1 MIFASNM
8 PQLDKHPADP
18 RQALR
23 APEVF
28 VTRFNLRYMRWDTF
42 AGKMITGPP
51 REAFV
56 SGMDYFWE
64 REHVKRKRAILWRT
78 ERDGTSVTG
87 ASGSA
92 ICLGNKSGKACQAI
106 VFQNYQS
113 LIGKNKFW
121 ENYDVQ
127 KFLAGLPRLASFKG
141 GFLLSEDV
149 KNAEIVFEDDKPQ
162 WRSFTSPTVATQ
174 LPSEPSRSV
183 SECL

>member
-1 MIFASNM
+1 M
-8 PQLDKHPADP
+8 PQLDKHFADP

-28 VTRFNLRYMRWDTF
+28 VTRFNVRYKRWDTF
-42 AGKMITGPP
+42 SGEIITGPP
-51 REAFV
+51 REALV

-64 REHVKRKRAILWRT
+64 SGHVKLKRAILWRT
-78 ERDGTSVTG
+78 ERDDTSVTG

-92 ICLGNKSGKACQAI
+92 LCLGNKSGKTCQAI

-127 KFLAGLPRLASFKG
+127 NFLTGLPRLAFFKG
-141 GFLLSEDV
+141 GFLLPEDV
-149 KNAEIVFEDDKPQ
+149 ENAETVFEENEPQ
-162 WRSFTSPTVATQ
+162 RRELYRP
-174 LPSEPSRSV
+174 
-183 SECL
+183 